1 MFWTNLISLGDEVG
15 LDEGVDGSGNEQ
27 EDDDG
32 SDDHAD
38 DLEPLEPG
46 LSAPADRLE
55 HAPEAVY
62 EVEPDGGEPDEIEDE
77 DPPFAERGIQQEVRI
92 VFEIADSKH
101 LGQLH
106 LGPEMGQV
114 EADETEDDDAED
126 EHILGGPGI
135 GFGLAGHFIALP
147 ASAGFHILPRQPA
160 SIDDVHEE
168 AKCKDRHHDVNESR
182 AHEVAAELEQAVSC
196 GEELLVSS
204 NHAVLAGERVDDRE
218 EVDSTV
224 QQKEDDKESTTD
236 ALDEFLSDGGIEYEH
251 FLRI

>member
-1 MFWTNLISLGDEVG
+1 MFWTNLIGLGDEVG
-15 LDEGVDGSGNEQ
+15 LDESVDRSGDEE
-27 EDDDG
+27 EDDDAG
-32 SDDHAD
+32 DDNAD

-46 LSAPADRLE
+46 LSAPAYRLE
-55 HAPEAVY
+55 HAPETVY
-62 EVEPDGGEPDEIEDE
+62 EVEPDGDEPNDIEDE
-77 DPPFAERGIQQEVRI
+77 DPPFAERGIQQEIGVVLI
-92 VFEIADSKH
+92 IAHTEH
-101 LGQLH
+101 LGKLH
-106 LGPEMGQV
+106 LGPEMGEV
-114 EADETEDDDAED
+114 EADETEDDNAED

-135 GFGLAGHFIALP
+135 SFGLAGHFIALP

-160 SIDDVHEE
+160 AIDDMDQETE
-168 AKCKDRHHDVNESR
+168 REDRDHDGDESG

-204 NHAVLAGERVDDRE
+204 HDAVLAGERVDDRE